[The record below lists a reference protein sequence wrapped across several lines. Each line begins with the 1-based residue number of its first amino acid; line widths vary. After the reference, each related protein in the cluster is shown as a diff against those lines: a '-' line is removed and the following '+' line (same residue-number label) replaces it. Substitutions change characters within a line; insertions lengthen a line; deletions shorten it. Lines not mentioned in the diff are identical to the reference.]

1 MAQKNYL
8 DEAGVRQLLEY
19 LELQHNA
26 INKRI
31 DLLTP
36 EYIQQIIK
44 QSFDD
49 FSLDNVIIYGGSAID
64 QTNNNGLV
72 IYSGSAS
79 TGGRNE

>member
-1 MAQKNYL
+1 MAKKNYL
-8 DEAGVRQLLEY
+8 DEAGVRQLLNY
-19 LELQHNA
+19 LELQHNEMY
-26 INKRI
+26 KKL

-64 QTNNNGLV
+64 QTDNNGLI
-72 IYSGSAS
+72 IYGGSAS
-79 TGGRNE
+79 TGGKSE